1 MKLSNAAK
9 MGDTQA
15 ALDAYNPSSGVFF
28 VGLEP
33 LSFSK
38 IDGVAVKKRAMS
50 VAPGVTMPLRG
61 AVTIDGQTYL
71 VGHGAPDYWHGS
83 LIRTTYVMQGADGVS
98 AILTVA
104 EALGNLPGVAAYA
117 ATVFMKYAVDER
129 TSSEFF
135 PQYQVFLGGAET
147 IAAGYLVHLDDRW
160 FHIKEAYHS
169 ASGLIIALG
178 NKFDNSI
185 FETATITTKT
195 YSPVTDTYA
204 SATTTAK
211 ILRFRRAESFDR
223 VTTAQENNEQGDETV
238 HVLKSAWPLVKQ
250 SDTLTLSDG
259 PWRVLAVED
268 KGLTMSLHTRR
279 D

>member
-1 MKLSNAAK
+1 MN
-9 MGDTQA
+9 
-15 ALDAYNPSSGVFF
+15 
-28 VGLEP
+28 
-33 LSFSK
+33 FSK
-38 IDGVAVKKRAMS
+38 IDGVAVRKRQISISPDVVVPA
-50 VAPGVTMPLRG
+50 RG
-61 AVTIDGQTYL
+61 TITINGETFL
-71 VGHGAPDYWHGS
+71 AGHAAPDYWDNTVIRQT
-83 LIRTTYVMQGADGVS
+83 LIIQGADGVS
-98 AILTVA
+98 AILTLA
-104 EALGNLPGVAAYA
+104 EALGVSPGVSAYA
-117 ATVFMKYAVDER
+117 ATVFSKYGTDER

-135 PQYQVFLGGAET
+135 PQYQIFFAGSET
-147 IAAGYLVHLDDRW
+147 VAAGYLVHLDDRW

-178 NKFDNSI
+178 NKFDSSS
-185 FETATITTKT
+185 FEIATITTKN
-195 YSPVTDTYA
+195 YAPVSDTYTGP
-204 SATTTAK
+204 STTAK
-211 ILRFRRAESFDR
+211 VLRFRRAESFDR